1 MGVAKAT
8 NSTTQEASDLSP
20 LPSLLSIT
28 SFIYDTPT
36 RYHLNNDIISPEG
49 YYAIQR
55 LDMGVTMTATRENG
69 YVSPTAIATPKN
81 SPTPSVTYLT
91 EDCIWPSDY
100 PPVSKST
107 LSTTQT
113 TRVASSGIRSV
124 GLLNSFTFTL
134 ILTILSTLFLI

>member
-1 MGVAKAT
+1 MLQIVSSVGA
-8 NSTTQEASDLSP
+8 NFTTFSRLTHTSEFIVISAELS
-20 LPSLLSIT
+20 
-28 SFIYDTPT
+28 TPT

-113 TRVASSGIRSV
+113 TRVASSDCKLSY
-124 GLLNSFTFTL
+124 SFL
-134 ILTILSTLFLI
+134 